1 MTGHTCSTDSAS
13 FLAFPKTY
21 LHLLSIVK
29 RGYFPLG
36 ILYDYCLAIFYLRY
50 SAPEAHRIK
59 KILIGA
65 LLLLLFMRLMLLCI
79 SHSYVG
85 RARWIHIGCL
95 GCRGLCLSARGR
107 YLIVVAIGRWGIYL
121 ELRGLLWIYLNL
133 GVRMLIWT
141 ILNSWVG
148 TRYIEATLCLLSVLS
163 VLRRLVLLC
172 HLSCTLLNCCL
183 LLLILRLS

>member
-1 MTGHTCSTDSAS
+1 MTGHTCSSNSAA

-21 LHLLSIVK
+21 LHLQSVVM
-29 RGYFPLG
+29 RGCFPLG

-50 SAPEAHRIK
+50 SISKTHRIK

-95 GCRGLCLSARGR
+95 GCRGLCLRAWGR
-107 YLIVVAIGRWGIYL
+107 DLIVVAIGRWGIYL
-121 ELRGLLWIYLNL
+121 ELRGLLLIYLDL
-133 GVRMLIWT
+133 SVWMLIGT
-141 ILNSWVG
+141 ILNSWMG
-148 TRYIEATLCLLSVLS
+148 TRDIEATLCLLSVL
-163 VLRRLVLLC
+163 RRLILLC
-172 HLSCTLLNCCL
+172 HLSCTILKCCL